1 MDFELGAISILAAG
15 LGGAGV
21 YTAALALGV
30 RHGIDWDHIAAITD
44 ITSTTA
50 GVGEEE
56 ESWLIAEPGVMLTDE
71 SHHTVHG
78 PHHHESEHHA
88 VIEDDDAPH
97 SHGAHGGLPEP
108 AGRGEGLAVEVK
120 TAPTGIQHQRTA
132 LIYGS
137 LYALG
142 HSAVVVLL
150 GMAAIL
156 ASEFLPSW
164 IDPVM
169 ERVVGVTLIFLSVYL
184 FYSLFRYFRRGGEF
198 RLRSR
203 WMLVFAGVSNAWHWT
218 RSRIGPHEH
227 VHVHANQTYGAR
239 TSFGI
244 GLIHGVGA
252 ETGTQALVI
261 ATAVGATNQLT
272 GVLALTAFVAGLLVS
287 NSFVTVAST
296 YGFVSAQKRQ
306 WIYVGVGIFAAV
318 FSLFIGLLF
327 IGASTGILP
336 DLDSFVRWIGGPAD

>member
-1 MDFELGAISILAAG
+1 VNLEVGSVAILASG

-21 YTAALALGV
+21 YIAALALGI

-50 GVGEEE
+50 GVDQED

-71 SHHTVHG
+71 SHHETHG
-78 PHHHESEHHA
+78 PHDHEHDAHPA
-88 VIEDDDAPH
+88 TQGDDVPH
-97 SHGAHGGLPEP
+97 SHGEHGMNPASTGGGVAVIARPAQVGL
-108 AGRGEGLAVEVK
+108 
-120 TAPTGIQHQRTA
+120 QQQQTA
-132 LIYGS
+132 LFYGS

-142 HSAVVVLL
+142 HGAVVVLL
-150 GMAAIL
+150 GIAAIV

-169 ERVVGVTLIFLSVYL
+169 ERVVGVTLIFLSAYL
-184 FYSLFRYFRRGGEF
+184 FYSLYRYFRGGGEF

-203 WMLVFAGVSNAWHWT
+203 WMLVFAGVSNAWHWAK
-218 RSRIGPHEH
+218 SRVGPHEH
-227 VHVHANQTYGAR
+227 VHVHANPTYGAR

-261 ATAVGATNQLT
+261 ATAVGATSQLT
-272 GVLALTAFVAGLLVS
+272 GVLALMAFVAGLLLS

-296 YGFVSAQKRQ
+296 YGFVSAQNRQ
-306 WIYVGVGIFAAV
+306 WIYVAVGLIAAV
-318 FSLFIGLLF
+318 FSLVVGVVFL
-327 IGASTGILP
+327 GASTGILP
-336 DLDSFVRWIGGPAD
+336 DLDRFLRWIGGPAD